1 MNALVGCATAACTGS
16 AFGPGPFSGD
26 STSLKTGDD
35 YSFRGRAGYL
45 VTPELQIYATGG
57 AAAQKVSATIV
68 CSNTGAAGCVGAG
81 VTSTS
86 SATRWGYT
94 VGGGIEWKVWNNVL
108 VRGEYRYNDYGT
120 WKQSAFT
127 NQIEEF
133 ADVHLKSHMLT
144 FGIAYLF
151 GTPWK

>member
-1 MNALVGCATAACTGS
+1 MERRRWRRSGSSGVTKWGTAAEACSCFRHHTGGS
-16 AFGPGPFSGD
+16 
-26 STSLKTGDD
+26 

-57 AAAQKVSATIV
+57 AAAQKVSATLV

-144 FGIAYLF
+144 FSIAYLF
-151 GTPWK
+151 GPLGR